1 MHRAREYLL
10 DHAVG
15 RTNSRA
21 FADSIG
27 QVPRAALIRVR
38 DVGLALLALASGCA
52 LVRHIVALD
61 SRGALGES
69 LTKFAGRKD
78 EIDALLLGS
87 SHLRQGFDEA
97 LLERELGTEGIEFRA
112 FNFGVPGLRSL
123 EQGFLL
129 EHLLAQQPARLKWV
143 VLEAGPIRVGA
154 ERDYEHRDDPTA
166 ITARAIQCRSF
177 ATSWRALAAIHHGA
191 LPLSEKVAR
200 AGRELELLAR
210 NQLNLGVL
218 ADRLTSEQRAARP
231 ERAGVAPELGTQSRA
246 QQRAERAQARVER
259 NRARADSTHR
269 AVAQQVAAGNRER
282 VSADEFDLGFHPWLE
297 RAAARA
303 GARIVY
309 VTAPCASASVDA
321 LSLAELGELTP
332 LIHLNDPERFP
343 ELFQTELRLDLD
355 HLNQAGAER
364 FSRLFAA
371 EFGKLV
377 RAEREVR

>member
-1 MHRAREYLL
+1 
-10 DHAVG
+10 
-15 RTNSRA
+15 
-21 FADSIG
+21 
-27 QVPRAALIRVR
+27 
-38 DVGLALLALASGCA
+38 
-52 LVRHIVALD
+52 
-61 SRGALGES
+61 
-69 LTKFAGRKD
+69 
-78 EIDALLLGS
+78 
-87 SHLRQGFDEA
+87 
-97 LLERELGTEGIEFRA
+97 
-112 FNFGVPGLRSL
+112 
-123 EQGFLL
+123 
-129 EHLLAQQPARLKWV
+129 
-143 VLEAGPIRVGA
+143 
-154 ERDYEHRDDPTA
+154 
-166 ITARAIQCRSF
+166 
-177 ATSWRALAAIHHGA
+177 
-191 LPLSEKVAR
+191 
-200 AGRELELLAR
+200 
-210 NQLNLGVL
+210 VL

>member
-1 MHRAREYLL
+1 
-10 DHAVG
+10 
-15 RTNSRA
+15 
-21 FADSIG
+21 
-27 QVPRAALIRVR
+27 LIRVR

-52 LVRHIVALD
+52 LVRCIVALD
-61 SRGALGES
+61 SRGALGEL
-69 LTKFAGRKD
+69 LTEFAGRKD

-97 LLERELGTEGIEFRA
+97 LLERELGTEGIEFSA

-143 VLEAGPIRVGA
+143 VLEAGPIRVGD
-154 ERDYEHRDDPTA
+154 ERDYEHGDDPTA

-191 LPLSEKVAR
+191 LPLSEKVVR

-218 ADRLTSEQRAARP
+218 ADRLSGARRAARQ
-231 ERAGVAPELGTQSRA
+231 ELAGVPLGLGAESRA
-246 QQRAERAQARVER
+246 QERAQIAQARVER
-259 NRARADSTHR
+259 NRAARTDSTYR

-282 VSADEFDLGFHPWLE
+282 ISAADLDLGFYPWLE

-303 GARIVY
+303 GARVVY
-309 VTAPCASASVDA
+309 VTAPSASASTDA

-343 ELFQTELRLDLD
+343 ELFQLELRRDLD
-355 HLNQAGAER
+355 HLNPVGAEH

>member
-1 MHRAREYLL
+1 M
-10 DHAVG
+10 
-15 RTNSRA
+15 
-21 FADSIG
+21 
-27 QVPRAALIRVR
+27 R

-52 LVRHIVALD
+52 LVKHFAALD
-61 SRGALGES
+61 PRGALGEL
-69 LTKFAGRKD
+69 LTEFAGRKD

-97 LLERELGTEGIEFRA
+97 LLERELGAEGLEFRA
-112 FNFGVPGLRSL
+112 LNFGVPGLRSL

-143 VLEAGPIRVGA
+143 VLEAGPIRVDA
-154 ERDYEHRDDPTA
+154 ERDYEQADDPTA

-177 ATSWRALAAIHHGA
+177 ATSYRALAAIHHGA
-191 LPLSEKVAR
+191 LPLSEKLAR

-218 ADRLTSEQRAARP
+218 ADRLTGARHAARQ
-231 ERAGVAPELGTQSRA
+231 ERAGAPLQLDRASRA
-246 QQRAERAQARVER
+246 IQRAERAQARVEH
-259 NRARADSTHR
+259 NRDRAESTYR

-282 VSADEFDLGFHPWLE
+282 VSAAELDLGFYPWLE
-297 RAAARA
+297 RTAARA
-303 GARIVY
+303 GVRVVY
-309 VTAPCASASVDA
+309 VTAPSSSASVDA

-343 ELFQTELRLDLD
+343 ELFQSELRRDFD
-355 HLNQAGAER
+355 HLNPAGAER

-371 EFGKLV
+371 EFAKRV
-377 RAEREVR
+377 HAERGVR

>member
-1 MHRAREYLL
+1 M
-10 DHAVG
+10 
-15 RTNSRA
+15 
-21 FADSIG
+21 
-27 QVPRAALIRVR
+27 R
-38 DVGLALLALASGCA
+38 DVVLALLALASGCA
-52 LVRHIVALD
+52 LVRYIAALD
-61 SRGALGES
+61 SRGALGELLS
-69 LTKFAGRKD
+69 EFAERKD

-97 LLERELGTEGIEFRA
+97 LLERELGAEGIEFRA

-154 ERDYEHRDDPTA
+154 ERDYEHGDDPTA

-177 ATSWRALAAIHHGA
+177 ATSWRALAAIHRGA
-191 LPLSEKVAR
+191 LPLSEKAVR

-218 ADRLTSEQRAARP
+218 ADRLSGARRAARQELAGVP
-231 ERAGVAPELGTQSRA
+231 LGLGAESRPQERAQI
-246 QQRAERAQARVER
+246 AQARVER
-259 NRARADSTHR
+259 NRAARTDATYR

-282 VSADEFDLGFHPWLE
+282 VSAADLDLGFYSWLE

-303 GARIVY
+303 GAHVVY
-309 VTAPCASASVDA
+309 VTAPSATASTDA
-321 LSLAELGELTP
+321 LSLAELGELAP

-343 ELFQTELRLDLD
+343 ELFQSELRRDLD
-355 HLNQAGAER
+355 HLNPVGAER